1 MAMEQGG
8 HETDEVRSKV
18 CEKDLEENIS
28 KGKNS
33 EQLFEDE
40 GNIDKS
46 IVINTED
53 DMGSTRSVDAEE
65 QQARICTRKGVQV
78 NLENA
83 RKKTKKAG
91 MAVESRINRIDELL
105 REQCS
110 DIVKLT
116 ASKDGLQMDM
126 DDFKRFNEKLSDLLL
141 LSLSDYNSNIEDQVY
156 FERIRE
162 KYLECCADVKTR
174 IGDLTQER
182 LEMLSQK
189 ASNSVTSRM
198 SRLSRASYVS
208 SKQAAANAAA
218 LKEKMLSLKR
228 KQIIERQQEELKHQQ
243 EELKHHQRELEH
255 HQRELEWQVEQEQL
269 QGEINAAEVLHQT
282 LLGDTMLLSSNTQP
296 TSNTLHEN
304 TTEVSQL
311 PTITKDMNTGT
322 SSDMTT
328 PSNPITPLNPTTP
341 PSPTT
346 PLNPI
351 TPPNPTTPSTPTT
364 PSSPTTTLDSTK
376 PAFTPVNAY
385 TQPVNHL
392 HPTTTSPLEQMQRE
406 TFEIQRQ
413 QVELMKKMCLPTPPV
428 FSGNILAYPKW
439 MLAFDAL
446 IDDEAVNPAHKL
458 YYLGE
463 YTSGQAQKMIDGLL
477 GLQSDDAY
485 KRARQILQERFG
497 DPYKIYQA
505 YNERLKSWPVCSK
518 ASELQEFS
526 DFLVT
531 VQETM
536 KTVKHLKDFDT
547 FSAIQDLVVRLPPY
561 GYTVRKRLSLVKESM
576 ILTT

>member
-1 MAMEQGG
+1 
-8 HETDEVRSKV
+8 
-18 CEKDLEENIS
+18 
-28 KGKNS
+28 
-33 EQLFEDE
+33 
-40 GNIDKS
+40 
-46 IVINTED
+46 
-53 DMGSTRSVDAEE
+53 
-65 QQARICTRKGVQV
+65 
-78 NLENA
+78 
-83 RKKTKKAG
+83 
-91 MAVESRINRIDELL
+91 
-105 REQCS
+105 
-110 DIVKLT
+110 
-116 ASKDGLQMDM
+116 M
-126 DDFKRFNEKLSDLLL
+126 DDFKRFNEELSDLLL
-141 LSLSDYNSNIEDQVY
+141 LSLSNYNSNIEDQVY
-156 FERIRE
+156 FEGIRE

-189 ASNSVTSRM
+189 TSNSVKSRM
-198 SRLSRASYVS
+198 SRLSRASSVS

-228 KQIIERQQEELKHQQ
+228 KQNIERQQEELK
-243 EELKHHQRELEH
+243 H

-269 QGEINAAEVLHQT
+269 Q
-282 LLGDTMLLSSNTQP
+282 DP
-296 TSNTLHEN
+296 
-304 TTEVSQL
+304 
-311 PTITKDMNTGT
+311 
-322 SSDMTT
+322 
-328 PSNPITPLNPTTP
+328 
-341 PSPTT
+341 
-346 PLNPI
+346 
-351 TPPNPTTPSTPTT
+351 
-364 PSSPTTTLDSTK
+364 TK
-376 PAFTPVNAY
+376 PAFTPVNAH

-392 HPTTTSPLEQMQRE
+392 QPTTTTSPLEQIQRE

-413 QVELMKKMCLPTPPV
+413 QVELMKMMSLPTPKPPV

-439 MLAFDAL
+439 TLAFDAL
-446 IDDEAVNPAHKL
+446 IDGEAVNPAHKL

-547 FSAIQDLVVRLPPY
+547 FSA
-561 GYTVRKRLSLVKESM
+561 
-576 ILTT
+576 

>member
-1 MAMEQGG
+1 
-8 HETDEVRSKV
+8 
-18 CEKDLEENIS
+18 
-28 KGKNS
+28 
-33 EQLFEDE
+33 
-40 GNIDKS
+40 
-46 IVINTED
+46 
-53 DMGSTRSVDAEE
+53 
-65 QQARICTRKGVQV
+65 
-78 NLENA
+78 
-83 RKKTKKAG
+83 

-228 KQIIERQQEELKHQQ
+228 KQNIERQQEELK
-243 EELKHHQRELEH
+243 H

-328 PSNPITPLNPTTP
+328 PSNPTTPLNPTTP
-341 PSPTT
+341 SNPTT
-346 PLNPI
+346 PLDP
-351 TPPNPTTPSTPTT
+351 
-364 PSSPTTTLDSTK
+364 TK

-392 HPTTTSPLEQMQRE
+392 QPTTTSPLEQMQRE

-413 QVELMKKMCLPTPPV
+413 QVELMKKMCLPTSKPPV

-536 KTVKHLKDFDT
+536 KTVKHLKDFAT

-561 GYTVRKRLSLVKESM
+561 YSKKWLQNAKAVELGKGKYDFNNLVDFVQKAAKDATHPVFPHEVLLSKRKELLKDKKQEDKNSYHKRKFGSFNTSKYNESSGHRDKNTNELMCPACRKPHKLENCDIFIKKSVKE
-576 ILTT
+576 

>member
-1 MAMEQGG
+1 MAMERGG

-53 DMGSTRSVDAEE
+53 DTGSTRSVDAEE

-83 RKKTKKAG
+83 RKRTKKAG

-105 REQCS
+105 REQCC

-126 DDFKRFNEKLSDLLL
+126 DDFKRFNEELSDLLL

-162 KYLECCADVKTR
+162 KYLECCADIKTR

-228 KQIIERQQEELKHQQ
+228 KQNIERQQEELKH
-243 EELKHHQRELEH
+243 HQR
-255 HQRELEWQVEQEQL
+255 
-269 QGEINAAEVLHQT
+269 
-282 LLGDTMLLSSNTQP
+282 
-296 TSNTLHEN
+296 
-304 TTEVSQL
+304 
-311 PTITKDMNTGT
+311 
-322 SSDMTT
+322 
-328 PSNPITPLNPTTP
+328 
-341 PSPTT
+341 
-346 PLNPI
+346 
-351 TPPNPTTPSTPTT
+351 
-364 PSSPTTTLDSTK
+364 
-376 PAFTPVNAY
+376 
-385 TQPVNHL
+385 
-392 HPTTTSPLEQMQRE
+392 
-406 TFEIQRQ
+406 
-413 QVELMKKMCLPTPPV
+413 
-428 FSGNILAYPKW
+428 
-439 MLAFDAL
+439 
-446 IDDEAVNPAHKL
+446 
-458 YYLGE
+458 
-463 YTSGQAQKMIDGLL
+463 
-477 GLQSDDAY
+477 
-485 KRARQILQERFG
+485 
-497 DPYKIYQA
+497 
-505 YNERLKSWPVCSK
+505 
-518 ASELQEFS
+518 
-526 DFLVT
+526 
-531 VQETM
+531 
-536 KTVKHLKDFDT
+536 
-547 FSAIQDLVVRLPPY
+547 
-561 GYTVRKRLSLVKESM
+561 
-576 ILTT
+576 